1 MAGFSCQFIVGQT
14 LTAPANDKKQLEP
27 LGEAVE
33 QQAGQRPPGVLAD
46 SGYCSEKNLKYLA
59 SEDKPQK
66 SIQAWI
72 ATGQEK
78 HNEPPPPALRGRISK
93 NVTRVERMQ
102 RKLRTKAGKKV
113 YARRKAVVEAV
124 FGQIKQA
131 RGIRQFLLRGLEK
144 AKAEWSLICL
154 THNAV
159 KMHRLCHA

>member
-1 MAGFSCQFIVGQT
+1 M
-14 LTAPANDKKQLEP
+14 PAVSVRFRKEGRPFGSSRRRDNKNRSN
-27 LGEAVE
+27 
-33 QQAGQRPPGVLAD
+33 QRYLLAD
-46 SGYCSEKNLKYLA
+46 SGYRAEKNLKYLA

-78 HNEPPPPALRGRISK
+78 HTDPPPPAPRGRISK
-93 NVTRVERMQ
+93 NATRVERMQ

-113 YARRKAVVEAV
+113 HARRRAVVEAV

-131 RGIRQFLLRGLEK
+131 RGIWQFLLRGREK

-154 THNAV
+154 THNVV
-159 KMHRLCHA
+159 KMHRLGHA